1 MLNGTT
7 LPSISSF
14 KKLDHVKSWKNKYS
28 HQGIKS
34 TYSDPIKVVRIEVSS
49 SPMTQSRVKVAS
61 FPTKTMVS
69 EATSPKNLEIS
80 LEFLQAKKNMVE

>member
-1 MLNGTT
+1 MGQLCPQS
-7 LPSISSF
+7 LPY

-34 TYSDPIKVVRIEVSS
+34 SHSDLIKVVRIEVTH

-61 FPTKTMVS
+61 FPKTTMVS

-80 LEFLQAKKNMVE
+80 

>member
-1 MLNGTT
+1 MGQLCPQS
-7 LPSISSF
+7 LPY

-34 TYSDPIKVVRIEVSS
+34 TYYDPFKVVRIEVSS
-49 SPMTQSRVKVAS
+49 SPMTRSRVKVAS

-80 LEFLQAKKNMVE
+80 LELLQAKKNMVE